1 MPTKPGGAA
10 KAWTPALA
18 SGAIGLL
25 VVESK
30 SVAIAIGSV
39 FIRLVRPFTPNY
51 AFSLFFGSD
60 D

>member
-18 SGAIGLL
+18 SGAIGLV
-25 VVESK
+25 VVEYK

-39 FIRLVRPFTPNY
+39 FIRLVRPFTPN
-51 AFSLFFGSD
+51 
-60 D
+60 